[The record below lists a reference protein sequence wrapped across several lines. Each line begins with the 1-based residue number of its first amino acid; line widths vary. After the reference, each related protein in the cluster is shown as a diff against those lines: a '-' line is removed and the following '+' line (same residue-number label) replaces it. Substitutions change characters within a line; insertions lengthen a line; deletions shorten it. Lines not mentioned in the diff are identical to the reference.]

1 MASLGNRKLIFLLGF
16 MGSGKTTVGQKL
28 AQRLGWRFFD
38 LDGTIERNLNCTI
51 AQIFAERGEPFFRQ
65 VEHETLREFL
75 AGAPQGPASVVAL
88 GGGTFAQPQ
97 NFHLIRLSAGVTLWL
112 RCSTEELLF
121 RCATM
126 TNRPLFRDET
136 SFRQLYEQRLPFY
149 QQADYTVDTEG
160 RSPEDVVDGIIRL
173 GLFE

>member
-1 MASLGNRKLIFLLGF
+1 MTNAGNRRFIFLLGF

-38 LDGTIERNLNCTI
+38 LDGSIEQTLSCTI
-51 AQIFAERGEPFFRQ
+51 AQIFAERGVPFFRQ
-65 VEHETLREFL
+65 VEHETLRAFL
-75 AGAPQGPASVVAL
+75 AEAEQGLASVVAL

-97 NFHLIRLSAGVTLWL
+97 NFLLIRSTAGVTLWL
-112 RCSTEELLF
+112 RCSPDQLLF

-126 TNRPLFRDET
+126 TNRPLFRDEA
-136 SFRQLYEQRLPFY
+136 SFRQLYDERLPFY

-160 RSPEDVVDGIIRL
+160 RSPEEVVDGIIRL
-173 GLFE
+173 ALFE